1 MSFSLFSSVIL
12 AYNDTKYTSRS
23 ISNGN
28 SSLQQRITI
37 SSLAGSDTEI
47 PTNIKI
53 SISNFYINSL
63 VDTSPRSINILV
75 SRSTSNIATGSF
87 NITPT
92 ANLLNNVN
100 ISADITVVS

>member
-37 SSLAGSDTEI
+37 SSLASSDT
-47 PTNIKI
+47 
-53 SISNFYINSL
+53 
-63 VDTSPRSINILV
+63 
-75 SRSTSNIATGSF
+75 
-87 NITPT
+87 
-92 ANLLNNVN
+92 
-100 ISADITVVS
+100 